1 MSCQIYGCSGLYFF
15 DLDQISVLRVPF
27 ASGEGRRVVSV
38 FTQPPWSFYR
48 QTYWPRARLPD
59 P

>member
-1 MSCQIYGCSGLYFF
+1 MYVKIYGRSGLYFF
-15 DLDQISVLRVPF
+15 DLDQISVCGFPF

-38 FTQPPWSFYR
+38 FTQPRGRFYR
-48 QTYWPRARLPD
+48 QTYWPRARLPG